1 MLRGVSLVDARWKKK
16 ASKTAKHG
24 GASRASVARAVR
36 QPAQRNS
43 KASSMCGASIVAAR
57 WKKMASNTAKR
68 GGASR
73 ASAALGRS
81 ARQPFTAEAHAQLRD
96 AIIAWASCAERDTK
110 VGELIARVMLAQRS
124 PSRQKHYSSLCL
136 KTERAILTYVSA
148 NGTTSNA
155 ETLSRR
161 LCAKATTSCSSHH
174 AWVL

>member
-1 MLRGVSLVDARWKKK
+1 MLRGASLVDARWKKK

-73 ASAALGRS
+73 ALAALGRS
-81 ARQPFTAEAHAQLRD
+81 ARQPFTAEAHARLRD
-96 AIIAWASCAERDTK
+96 AIIAVQTDWTDTH
-110 VGELIARVMLAQRS
+110 GRVSKAALS
-124 PSRQKHYSSLCL
+124 VWSR
-136 KTERAILTYVSA
+136 
-148 NGTTSNA
+148 
-155 ETLSRR
+155 
-161 LCAKATTSCSSHH
+161 
-174 AWVL
+174 